1 MHVWLLLWV
10 TLNKDINQYQ
20 TPLLSREFDVGLIL
34 KLLEKEFKS
43 YSFMRHFTLNRS
55 KTSRKEREKKRLFK
69 CIIFALD
76 FGHKKLPS
84 LAFE

>member
-1 MHVWLLLWV
+1 V

-20 TPLLSREFDVGLIL
+20 TPLLSREFDGGLIL

-55 KTSRKEREKKRLFK
+55 KTSRKERGKKGCLN
-69 CIIFALD
+69 A
-76 FGHKKLPS
+76 
-84 LAFE
+84 